1 MFAKPIKFFDR
12 VMDYMVIPTTGWK
25 TDFAGIPT
33 SELLR
38 AMIRSLQTAWERIYQ
53 ILEGVRDESLGK
65 IEFKSGADFFTIADT
80 TSERIIKDVFLCS
93 FHTKDI
99 RIFGEE
105 ANCYLGNEKA
115 LVGIRIDPIDGT
127 RAMKFSRFKWGILV
141 GVYHGTP
148 EKEAQIMSACFFPE
162 LIHRPLMIY
171 LQGEGTF
178 VMRMDKTGY
187 RLPMKVAQSSRQ
199 NDLGNIV
206 VTFWKHTDF
215 SQRGRVNQIED
226 EIAKA
231 NGHPLSTDSGAVD
244 VLEACLTGGQR
255 AMIIDGDYSLVDF
268 IPHPAITSLG
278 YQIYKWDGTLMRPED
293 PALVNAKLAIVP
305 PGQAGEQILEI
316 VSRYA

>member
-1 MFAKPIKFFDR
+1 MLKKTETMYDS
-12 VMDYMVIPTTGWK
+12 VMGIMSYTVPRPRKVGGIPTTRL
-25 TDFAGIPT
+25 FQAMLLGIGSAWDTVCPM
-33 SELLR
+33 LQDIR
-38 AMIRSLQTAWERIYQ
+38 A
-53 ILEGVRDESLGK
+53 RDIGK
-65 IEFKSGADFFTIADT
+65 SEFKSGADFCTRADLA
-80 TSERIIKDVFLCS
+80 SEDRIKNAFSQFKDYE
-93 FHTKDI
+93 I

-105 ANCYLGNEKA
+105 ANCYLGDMQSKIG
-115 LVGIRIDPIDGT
+115 VRIDPIDGT
-127 RAMKFSRFKWGILV
+127 RAMKFTRFKWGILV

-171 LQGEGTF
+171 VQGEGTF
-178 VMRMDKTGY
+178 VMKMDKTGY

-268 IPHPAITSLG
+268 IPHPAITTLG
-278 YQIYKWDGTLMRPED
+278 YKIYKWDGTPMKPED

-305 PGQAGEQILEI
+305 PGKAGKQILEI
-316 VSRYA
+316 VKQFA